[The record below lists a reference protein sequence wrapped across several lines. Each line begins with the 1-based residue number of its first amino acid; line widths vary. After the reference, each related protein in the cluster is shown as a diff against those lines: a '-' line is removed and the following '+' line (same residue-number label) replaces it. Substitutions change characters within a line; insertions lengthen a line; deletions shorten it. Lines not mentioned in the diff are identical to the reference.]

1 MPLAPPERTADVLVI
16 GGGNAGISL
25 AARLHRKGIADIAV
39 VEPKSTHHYRP
50 MLSYV
55 GAGLRTTRQ
64 MSRPQHRV
72 MPRGVRWVQDSVR
85 ALDPVAR
92 TATLSSGERLG
103 YRDVVICA
111 GSAPDWDHVPGS
123 AEAVAGP
130 HASTNYTVELAPKTW
145 ELIRALRRGRAL
157 FTIPDGPAPTPQIGQ
172 KILYLACDYWQRQ
185 GVLQDIE
192 VTLLTPT
199 GTLFGQPDV
208 DRVLQP
214 WVDRYGI
221 TVLTD
226 AHVRSIDAGARRLH
240 ATVDGTPRDLPYD
253 LLHHSPVHA
262 APAWIAEAG
271 LGTAAGG
278 EAVAGVESTAGP
290 GTSAA
295 GYADVDPHTLRHR
308 RVPTVWACG
317 DAAALQTTSSGG
329 GLRHQTKVLAANLL
343 ATREGREPT
352 ARYDGYTVTPVTV
365 QRGRAVFAE
374 YDRDNE
380 LAPSIP
386 GVPLLGP
393 SRVLWFLDLEFLP
406 KDYWNVI
413 LRGF

>member
-1 MPLAPPERTADVLVI
+1 MPLEPSQRTTDVLVI

-25 AARLHRKGIADIAV
+25 AARLHRKGITDIAI

-55 GAGLRTTRQ
+55 GAGLKTPRE
-64 MSRPQHRV
+64 MSRAQHRV
-72 MPRGVRWVQDSVR
+72 MPRGVQWVQDRVE
-85 ALDPVAR
+85 ALDPEAR
-92 TATLSSGERLG
+92 TATLSSGGRIG

-111 GSAPDWDHVPGS
+111 GSTPDWDRVPGS
-123 AEAVAGP
+123 AEAMAGP

-145 ELIRALRRGRAL
+145 ELIRGLRRGRAL

-172 KILYLACDYWQRQ
+172 KILYLACDYWQRR

-199 GTLFGQPDV
+199 ATVFGQPDV

-214 WVDRYGI
+214 WIERYGI
-221 TVLTD
+221 TVLTN
-226 AHVRSIDAGARRLH
+226 ARVQSIDAGTRRLR
-240 ATVDGTPRDLPYD
+240 AMVDGTARDLSYD

-262 APAWIAEAG
+262 APAWIADAG
-271 LGTAAGG
+271 LGLEPGPDAAVGPSLA
-278 EAVAGVESTAGP
+278 AV
-290 GTSAA
+290 
-295 GYADVDPHTLRHR
+295 GYADVDAHTLRHR

-317 DAAALQTTSSGG
+317 DAATLETTSSGG

-343 ATREGREPT
+343 AAREGREPT

-365 QRGRAVFAE
+365 QRGRAVFPE

-386 GVPLLGP
+386 GFPLLGP
-393 SRVLWFLDLEFLP
+393 SRVLWFFDLEFLP
-406 KDYWNVI
+406 RDYWNVI